1 MTFPF
6 SFEGRLAGKI
16 QVDPWQGED
25 LFIRG
30 MAYDLRDQHARNV
43 VLDGNTVQFDGNW
56 FGYPF
61 KLNMVRGITTGEISV
76 ESSDQQ
82 LLVTYHV
89 NLDGTFFFLTS
100 AFFVFLAL
108 AQRDAFESVLKT
120 AVVWAILNVGLWL
133 IAKVAFHLWVKW
145 RLSEVQLKKPMRS
158 R

>member
-61 KLNMVRGITTGEISV
+61 KLNMVRGMHPTADHAGV
-76 ESSDQQ
+76 ER
-82 LLVTYHV
+82 
-89 NLDGTFFFLTS
+89 DG
-100 AFFVFLAL
+100 
-108 AQRDAFESVLKT
+108 
-120 AVVWAILNVGLWL
+120 
-133 IAKVAFHLWVKW
+133 
-145 RLSEVQLKKPMRS
+145 
-158 R
+158 